1 MGKVCSGDLKIGAV
15 EKPALAGGVD
25 KKISRGLFQP
35 LGFCKNG
42 KRQVLLKELACQQDC
57 LANNIMFWIQ
67 RKKLLSKNTQN
78 INDFHFHVTAMSLI
92 CPQLL
97 MHLSK
102 EAVSSS
108 YISCNENWPKPLDPD
123 VGLNSTGG
131 MENIKPPARPEL

>member
-1 MGKVCSGDLKIGAV
+1 MSKVCSGDLNIGAV
-15 EKPALAGGVD
+15 EKPALAD

-78 INDFHFHVTAMSLI
+78 INDFHLHVTAMNLI
-92 CPQLL
+92 CPRKQFPVLTFVA
-97 MHLSK
+97 MR
-102 EAVSSS
+102 
-108 YISCNENWPKPLDPD
+108 
-123 VGLNSTGG
+123 TGQS
-131 MENIKPPARPEL
+131 L